1 VPRAVEAVEKVP
13 FQKLMFEKWD
23 RNIEKRLVFLC
34 SNKILAIFE
43 RVVGDFLRELSKR
56 GVFRQS
62 RWRSW
67 KIYKPKGRLVDFQD
81 VLNSGCEK
89 FADALRFC
97 RDIIYS
103 TIFGE

>member
-1 VPRAVEAVEKVP
+1 VPPKWVYTWLKVGSVKAASSRPFHQRVTQTVETVEKVP

-62 RWRSW
+62 R
-67 KIYKPKGRLVDFQD
+67 
-81 VLNSGCEK
+81 
-89 FADALRFC
+89 
-97 RDIIYS
+97 
-103 TIFGE
+103 

>member
-1 VPRAVEAVEKVP
+1 DEIAPRIRVCHVPFKYILITQTVEAVEKVSY
-13 FQKLMFEKWD
+13 QKLMFEKWD

-62 RWRSW
+62 RWAVT
-67 KIYKPKGRLVDFQD
+67 L
-81 VLNSGCEK
+81 
-89 FADALRFC
+89 
-97 RDIIYS
+97 
-103 TIFGE
+103 